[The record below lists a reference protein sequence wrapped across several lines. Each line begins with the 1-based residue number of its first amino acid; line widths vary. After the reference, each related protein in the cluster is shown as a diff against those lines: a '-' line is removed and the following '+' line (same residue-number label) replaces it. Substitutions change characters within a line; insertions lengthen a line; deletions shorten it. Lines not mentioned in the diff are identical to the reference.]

1 MEEKKKLPLG
11 GPTSRANSAPAA
23 QFKHRRLEVWQLGRE
38 LVKQMTKKDKTTLPL
53 GSQTSRANGAPN
65 LAAPAAQPRRVS
77 GPNFHFLTFEG
88 EEGTGKSTHIRLLA
102 ERLRALGH
110 EVVTTREP
118 GGTPLC
124 EAIRGLLQYDSCGEA
139 PVPAAETLLFCAS
152 RAQLIERVIRP
163 ALERGAWVL
172 SDRFYD
178 STYAYQGYGRG
189 FDLSQLRAIMA
200 FAIGGVR
207 PSLTFLLDADPAT
220 EGARLADRF
229 AAGQAADRFERE
241 ADDFHARVREGFRR
255 LAEEEPD
262 RIKIVHTDG
271 PVEAAQAAIWEAAS
285 RL

>member
-1 MEEKKKLPLG
+1 L
-11 GPTSRANSAPAA
+11 
-23 QFKHRRLEVWQLGRE
+23 
-38 LVKQMTKKDKTTLPL
+38 TT
-53 GSQTSRANGAPN
+53 R
-65 LAAPAAQPRRVS
+65 
-77 GPNFHFLTFEG
+77 FITFEG

-102 ERLRALGH
+102 ERLRAMGQ

-152 RAQLIERVIRP
+152 RAQLVEKVIRP

-178 STYAYQGYGRG
+178 STYAYQGFGRG
-189 FDLSQLRAIMA
+189 FDLAQLRAMME
-200 FAIGGVR
+200 FAICGVR

-241 ADDFHARVREGFRR
+241 AADFHARVRDGFRR

-262 RIKIVHTDG
+262 RIRIVHTDG
-271 PVEAAQAAIWEAAS
+271 EISSAAAAIWAAAAEQIIDN
-285 RL
+285 R

>member
-1 MEEKKKLPLG
+1 MGSEGHPA
-11 GPTSRANSAPAA
+11 RAEGA
-23 QFKHRRLEVWQLGRE
+23 QIVTARFI
-38 LVKQMTKKDKTTLPL
+38 
-53 GSQTSRANGAPN
+53 
-65 LAAPAAQPRRVS
+65 
-77 GPNFHFLTFEG
+77 TFEG

-124 EAIRGLLQYDSCGEA
+124 EAVRGLLQYDSCGEA

-152 RAQLIERVIRP
+152 RAQLVEKVIRP

-189 FDLSQLRAIMA
+189 FDLAQLRAIME
-200 FAIGGVR
+200 FAICGVR

-229 AAGQAADRFERE
+229 AAGQEADRFERE
-241 ADDFHARVREGFRR
+241 AADFHARVREGFRR
-255 LAEEEPD
+255 LAEEEPE
-262 RIKIVHTDG
+262 RIRIVRTDG
-271 PVEAAQAAIWEAAS
+271 PVETAAAAIWAAAAEKTLQVGDDLDV
-285 RL
+285 RGVG

>member
-1 MEEKKKLPLG
+1 ME
-11 GPTSRANSAPAA
+11 TSQHSSKTLCSSASLRLCVKNNPAPEPSNR
-23 QFKHRRLEVWQLGRE
+23 QT
-38 LVKQMTKKDKTTLPL
+38 VKP
-53 GSQTSRANGAPN
+53 SNR
-65 LAAPAAQPRRVS
+65 
-77 GPNFHFLTFEG
+77 FLTFEG

-102 ERLRALGH
+102 ERLRAMGH

-139 PVPAAETLLFCAS
+139 PVPVAETLLFCAS
-152 RAQLIERVIRP
+152 RAQLVEKVIRP

-189 FDLSQLRAIMA
+189 FDLAQLRAIME
-200 FAIGGVR
+200 FAICGVR

-241 ADDFHARVREGFRR
+241 ADDFHARVRDGFRR
-255 LAEEEPD
+255 LAAEEPD
-262 RIKIVHTDG
+262 RFRIIRTDG
-271 PVEAAQAAIWEAAS
+271 PIEAAQDAIWSAIPII
-285 RL
+285 RN

>member
-1 MEEKKKLPLG
+1 M
-11 GPTSRANSAPAA
+11 
-23 QFKHRRLEVWQLGRE
+23 
-38 LVKQMTKKDKTTLPL
+38 KKDKTTLPL
-53 GSQTSRANGAPN
+53 GNQTSRANGAPN
-65 LAAPAAQPRRVS
+65 LAAPAAQPRAAIAAPNLAASAAQPRRVS
-77 GPNFHFLTFEG
+77 GATSPPSGGPNFHFLTFEG

-102 ERLRALGH
+102 ERLRSLGH

-152 RAQLIERVIRP
+152 RAQLIEKVIRP

-207 PSLTFLLDADPAT
+207 PALTFLLDADPAT

-262 RIKIVHTDG
+262 RIKIVRTDG
-271 PVEAAQAAIWEAAS
+271 PVEAAAEAIWAAAS
-285 RL
+285 RHLDR